1 VIAQTA
7 AHLTVFQRHAQYSVP
22 ARNAPLA
29 EEFLRYVREH
39 HDEIREVV
47 RSTPNGHPFRI
58 SPRKAFDVSDAERQA
73 IYDAAWEKGGLQFRA
88 SFHDMLLDKKA
99 NDTAAEF
106 IKRKI
111 REIVKDPK
119 TAAAL
124 ADIDHP
130 YAAKRPPIDTNY
142 FETYNRANVSL
153 VDLRTDPIERIT
165 PTGIKTKSKEH
176 ALDIIVFATGFD
188 AMTGPLLKID
198 IRGRDGA
205 SLRDTW
211 SAGPRTYLGL
221 QVPGFPNLFTVTG
234 PGSPSVLCNMPVAIE
249 QHVEW
254 ITDCIAHMR
263 EHGIESCEA
272 TDEAAEK
279 WGEHVN
285 AAAHATLLPT
295 ATHSWYLGA
304 NIPGKPR
311 VFMPYAGGMAR
322 YRAICDDVAAKGYE
336 GFVMGRR
343 AATVNDFSAGATIAS
358 PGV

>member
-1 VIAQTA
+1 M
-7 AHLTVFQRHAQYSVP
+7 FQRRPQYSVP

-29 EEFLRYVREH
+29 EDFLQYVREH

-58 SPRKAFDVSDAERQA
+58 AKRNAFDVSEAERQA
-73 IYDAAWEKGGLQFRA
+73 IYEKAWEKGGLQFRA
-88 SFHDMLLDKKA
+88 SFYDMLLDKKA

-119 TAAAL
+119 TAQAL

-130 YAAKRPPIDTNY
+130 YATKRPPIDTNY
-142 FETYNRANVSL
+142 FETFNRDNVTL
-153 VDLRTDPIERIT
+153 VDLRADPIERIT
-165 PTGIKTKSKEH
+165 PAGIKTRTKEH

-198 IRGRDGA
+198 IRGRDGVA
-205 SLRDTW
+205 LRESW
-211 SAGPRTYLGL
+211 AAGPMTYLGL

-234 PGSPSVLCNMPVAIE
+234 PGKPVGPL
-249 QHVEW
+249 QHARG
-254 ITDCIAHMR
+254 DR
-263 EHGIESCEA
+263 
-272 TDEAAEK
+272 AARRMDYRLHRPYARKRHRTLRGDGRSGEK

-285 AAAHATLLPT
+285 AAAHATLLPL

-311 VFMPYAGGMAR
+311 MFMPYAGGMAR
-322 YRAICDDVAAKGYE
+322 YRAICDDVAARGYE
-336 GFVMGRR
+336 GFVMGRAQR
-343 AATVNDFSAGATIAS
+343 KATVNDFSAGAKIAS